1 MIQEF
6 IPDIH
11 TTVLW
16 YPWLTQ
22 PTNFTYIFTPLQRR
36 SFMQKN
42 TSIPQSGALIVPM
55 TNDYLFR
62 ALLQRNNLV
71 LKGLICALLHMEETD
86 ISSVII
92 TNPIRLG
99 DSIDNK
105 TFVLD
110 INVIL
115 NQHHII
121 NLEMQVINLNNWQD
135 RSLSYLA
142 RNFDHLK
149 KGEDYQLTHPVIQIG
164 LLDYTLFPEH
174 PEFYSTYQFL
184 NVKNHTLYSDKLRI
198 SVLNLSRID
207 LATEEDKQYQLDHWA
222 ALFKAK
228 TWEELQ
234 MLAQNNNYFKEASET
249 VYQLTQEEE
258 IRQQCLAREDY
269 NRTMKGIENNFATQ
283 KHEISTLKKDLADAN
298 RQLSK
303 QSQQLSKYQQHIQAL
318 EAQLAE
324 YQSKENS
331 SDK

>member
-1 MIQEF
+1 
-6 IPDIH
+6 
-11 TTVLW
+11 
-16 YPWLTQ
+16 
-22 PTNFTYIFTPLQRR
+22 
-36 SFMQKN
+36 MQKN
-42 TSIPQSGALIVPM
+42 TSMPQSGALIVPM
-55 TNDYLFR
+55 TKDYLFR

-71 LKGLICALLHMEETD
+71 LKGLICALLHMEESD

-99 DSIDNK
+99 DTIDNK

-121 NLEMQVINLNNWQD
+121 NLEMQVVNLYNWQD

-149 KGEDYQLTHPVIQIG
+149 KGEDYQHTHPVIQIG

-184 NVKNHTLYSDKLRI
+184 NVKNHTLYSDKWRI
-198 SVLNLSRID
+198 SVLDLSRID
-207 LATEEDKQYQLDHWA
+207 LATEEDKQYQLDYWA

-234 MLAQNNNYFKEASET
+234 MLAQNNHYFKEASET

-269 NRTMKGIENNFATQ
+269 NRTMKGIENNFAA
-283 KHEISTLKKDLADAN
+283 LKAGLADAN
-298 RQLSK
+298 KQLTEKDQLLSEK
-303 QSQQLSKYQQHIQAL
+303 DQQLSEYQQHIQAL

-324 YQSKENS
+324 YQSKEKS
-331 SDK
+331 SGK

>member
-1 MIQEF
+1 M
-6 IPDIH
+6 P
-11 TTVLW
+11 
-16 YPWLTQ
+16 
-22 PTNFTYIFTPLQRR
+22 
-36 SFMQKN
+36 KN
-42 TSIPQSGALIVPM
+42 TSIPQSGALLVPM

-62 ALLQRNNLV
+62 ALLQRSNLV
-71 LKGLICALLHMEETD
+71 LKGLICALLHMEEAD

-110 INVIL
+110 INVIM
-115 NQHHII
+115 NQYHII

-149 KGEDYQLTHPVIQIG
+149 KGEDYALTHPVIQIG
-164 LLDYTLFPEH
+164 LLDYTLFPDH

-198 SVLNLSRID
+198 SVLDLSRID
-207 LATEEDKQYQLDHWA
+207 LATEEDRQYQLDYWA

-234 MLAQNNNYFKEASET
+234 MLAQNNHYFKEASET
-249 VYQLTQEEE
+249 VYELTKEEQ

-269 NRTMKGIENNFATQ
+269 NRTMKGIENNFAAQ
-283 KHEISTLKKDLADAN
+283 KHEIATLKKDLDDAN
-298 RQLSK
+298 QQIYAQNKQLSEK
-303 QSQQLSKYQQHIQAL
+303 DAL
-318 EAQLAE
+318 IASLQAQLAE
-324 YQSKENS
+324 KNAHK
-331 SDK
+331 D

>member
-1 MIQEF
+1 
-6 IPDIH
+6 
-11 TTVLW
+11 
-16 YPWLTQ
+16 
-22 PTNFTYIFTPLQRR
+22 
-36 SFMQKN
+36 MQKN

-71 LKGLICALLHMEETD
+71 LKGLICALLHMKEAD

-121 NLEMQVINLNNWQD
+121 NLEMQVVNLNNWQD

-149 KGEDYQLTHPVIQIG
+149 KGEDYKLTHPVIQIG

-174 PEFYSTYQFL
+174 PEFYSSYQFL
-184 NVKNHTLYSDKLRI
+184 NVKNHTLYSDKWRI
-198 SVLNLSRID
+198 SVLDLSRID
-207 LATEEDKQYQLDHWA
+207 LATEEDRQYQLDYWA

-228 TWEELQ
+228 PWEELQ
-234 MLAQNNNYFKEASET
+234 MLPQDNHYFKEASET
-249 VYQLTQEEE
+249 VYELTQQER

-269 NRTMKGIENNFATQ
+269 NRTMKGIENDFAA
-283 KHEISTLKKDLADAN
+283 LKAGLADAN
-298 RQLSK
+298 QQHSEKDQQLSE
-303 QSQQLSKYQQHIQAL
+303 QSQQLSEYQQHIQAL

>member
-1 MIQEF
+1 MSQ
-6 IPDIH
+6 
-11 TTVLW
+11 
-16 YPWLTQ
+16 
-22 PTNFTYIFTPLQRR
+22 N
-36 SFMQKN
+36 N
-42 TSIPQSGALIVPM
+42 TSTHSLSSGFISSDFIRIPQSGALIVPM

-62 ALLQRNNLV
+62 ALLQRNNHV
-71 LKGLICALLHMEETD
+71 LKGLICALLHMDEAD

-149 KGEDYQLTHPVIQIG
+149 KGEDYQLSHPVIQIG
-164 LLDYTLFPEH
+164 LLDYTLFPEY

-198 SVLNLSRID
+198 SVLDLSRID
-207 LATEEDKQYQLDHWA
+207 LATEEDRQYQLDHWA

-249 VYQLTQEEE
+249 VYELTQEEQ

-269 NRTMKGIENNFATQ
+269 NRTMKGIENNFAAQ
-283 KHEISTLKKDLADAN
+283 KHEIATLKADLANAN
-298 RQLSK
+298 QQISEQNRELSE
-303 QSQQLSKYQQHIQAL
+303 QSQKLSEKDQQISDYQQHIQAL

-324 YQSKENS
+324 YQSKEKPS
-331 SDK
+331 AQ

>member
-1 MIQEF
+1 
-6 IPDIH
+6 
-11 TTVLW
+11 
-16 YPWLTQ
+16 
-22 PTNFTYIFTPLQRR
+22 
-36 SFMQKN
+36 MQKN

-71 LKGLICALLHMEETD
+71 LRGLICALLHMKEAD

-121 NLEMQVINLNNWQD
+121 NLEMQVVNLNNWQD

-149 KGEDYQLTHPVIQIG
+149 KGEDYKLTHPVIQIG

-184 NVKNHTLYSDKLRI
+184 NVKNHTLYSDKWRI
-198 SVLNLSRID
+198 SVLDLSRID
-207 LATEEDKQYQLDHWA
+207 LATEEDRQYQLDYWA

-234 MLAQNNNYFKEASET
+234 MLAQNNHYFKEASET
-249 VYQLTQEEE
+249 VYELTQEER

-269 NRTMKGIENNFATQ
+269 NRTMKRIENNLAAQ
-283 KHEISTLKKDLADAN
+283 KHEIATLKKDLSDAN
-298 RQLSK
+298 
-303 QSQQLSKYQQHIQAL
+303 QQLSEKDQQLSEKDAL
-318 EAQLAE
+318 IASLQAQLAE
-324 YQSKENS
+324 KNEH
-331 SDK
+331 KI

>member
-1 MIQEF
+1 
-6 IPDIH
+6 
-11 TTVLW
+11 
-16 YPWLTQ
+16 
-22 PTNFTYIFTPLQRR
+22 
-36 SFMQKN
+36 MQKN
-42 TSIPQSGALIVPM
+42 TPIRSLSSGSISPASINIPQSGALFVPM

-71 LKGLICALLHMEETD
+71 LKGLICALLHMEEAD

-121 NLEMQVINLNNWQD
+121 NLEMQVVNLNNWQD

-149 KGEDYQLTHPVIQIG
+149 KGEDYQFTHPVIQIG
-164 LLDYTLFPEH
+164 LLDYTLFPDC

-184 NVKNHTLYSDKLRI
+184 NVKNHTLYSDKMRI
-198 SVLNLSRID
+198 SVLDLSRID
-207 LATEEDKQYQLDHWA
+207 LATEEDRQYQLDYWA

-234 MLAQNNNYFKEASET
+234 MLAQNNHYFKEASET

-269 NRTMKGIENNFATQ
+269 NRTMKGIENNFAAQ
-283 KHEISTLKKDLADAN
+283 KHEIATLKKDLADAN
-298 RQLSK
+298 QQISAQNKQLSEK
-303 QSQQLSKYQQHIQAL
+303 DAL
-318 EAQLAE
+318 IASLQAQLAE
-324 YQSKENS
+324 KNAH
-331 SDK
+331 KN

>member
-1 MIQEF
+1 M
-6 IPDIH
+6 
-11 TTVLW
+11 
-16 YPWLTQ
+16 
-22 PTNFTYIFTPLQRR
+22 
-36 SFMQKN
+36 SKN
-42 TSIPQSGALIVPM
+42 TSTNLFSSTSISSDSIRIPESGALIVPM

-71 LKGLICALLHMEETD
+71 LKGLICALLHMKEAD

-115 NQHHII
+115 NQHHVI

-164 LLDYTLFPEH
+164 LLDYTLFPEY

-198 SVLNLSRID
+198 SVLDLSRID
-207 LATEEDKQYQLDHWA
+207 LAAEEDRQYKLDHWA

-234 MLAQNNNYFKEASET
+234 MLAQNNHYFKEASET
-249 VYQLTQEEE
+249 VYQLTQEEQ

-269 NRTMKGIENNFATQ
+269 NRTMKGIENNFAAQ
-283 KHEISTLKKDLADAN
+283 KHEISALKKDLADVN
-298 RQLSK
+298 QLLAEK
-303 QSQQLSKYQQHIQAL
+303 DQQLSEKDAL
-318 EAQLAE
+318 IASLKAQLE
-324 YQSKENS
+324 KPN
-331 SDK
+331 

>member
-1 MIQEF
+1 
-6 IPDIH
+6 
-11 TTVLW
+11 
-16 YPWLTQ
+16 
-22 PTNFTYIFTPLQRR
+22 
-36 SFMQKN
+36 MQKN

-62 ALLQRNNLV
+62 ALLQRNNHV
-71 LKGLICALLHMEETD
+71 LKGLICALLHMKEAD

-105 TFVLD
+105 TFILD

-149 KGEDYQLTHPVIQIG
+149 KGEDYPSTHPVIQIG

-198 SVLNLSRID
+198 SVLDLSRID
-207 LATEEDKQYQLDHWA
+207 LTTEEDRQYQLDHWA

-249 VYQLTQEEE
+249 VYQLTQEEQ

-269 NRTMKGIENNFATQ
+269 NRTMKGIENNFAAQ
-283 KHEISTLKKDLADAN
+283 KHEIDTLKK
-298 RQLSK
+298 QLSD
-303 QSQQLSKYQQHIQAL
+303 YQQHIQAL

-324 YQSKENS
+324 YQSKENPS
-331 SDK
+331 AQ

>member
-1 MIQEF
+1 
-6 IPDIH
+6 
-11 TTVLW
+11 
-16 YPWLTQ
+16 
-22 PTNFTYIFTPLQRR
+22 
-36 SFMQKN
+36 MQKN

-62 ALLQRNNLV
+62 ALLQRNNHV

-121 NLEMQVINLNNWQD
+121 NLEMQVVNLNNWQD

-149 KGEDYQLTHPVIQIG
+149 KGEDYKLTHPVIQIG
-164 LLDYTLFPEH
+164 LLDYTLFPEY

-198 SVLNLSRID
+198 SVLDLSRID
-207 LATEEDKQYQLDHWA
+207 LATEEDRQYQLDYWA

-234 MLAQNNNYFKEASET
+234 MLAQNNHYFKEASET

-269 NRTMKGIENNFATQ
+269 NRTMKGIENNLAAQ
-283 KHEISTLKKDLADAN
+283 RHEISTLKKDLSDAN
-298 RQLSK
+298 
-303 QSQQLSKYQQHIQAL
+303 QQLSKKDQQLSEKDQQLSSYQQHIRAL

-324 YQSKENS
+324 YQSKENLS
-331 SDK
+331 NK

>member
-1 MIQEF
+1 
-6 IPDIH
+6 
-11 TTVLW
+11 
-16 YPWLTQ
+16 
-22 PTNFTYIFTPLQRR
+22 
-36 SFMQKN
+36 
-42 TSIPQSGALIVPM
+42 M

-71 LKGLICALLHMEETD
+71 LKGLICALLHMDEAD

-164 LLDYTLFPEH
+164 LLDYTLFPDH

-198 SVLNLSRID
+198 SVLDLSRID
-207 LATEEDKQYQLDHWA
+207 LATEEDRQYQLDHWA

-249 VYQLTQEEE
+249 VYELTQEEQ

-283 KHEISTLKKDLADAN
+283 KHEISTLKE
-298 RQLSK
+298 QLSD
-303 QSQQLSKYQQHIQAL
+303 YQQHIQAL

-324 YQSKENS
+324 YQSKEES
-331 SDK
+331 SAQ

>member
-1 MIQEF
+1 
-6 IPDIH
+6 
-11 TTVLW
+11 
-16 YPWLTQ
+16 
-22 PTNFTYIFTPLQRR
+22 
-36 SFMQKN
+36 MQKN

-135 RSLSYLA
+135 RSLSYLT

>member
-1 MIQEF
+1 M
-6 IPDIH
+6 
-11 TTVLW
+11 
-16 YPWLTQ
+16 
-22 PTNFTYIFTPLQRR
+22 
-36 SFMQKN
+36 
-42 TSIPQSGALIVPM
+42 
-55 TNDYLFR
+55 
-62 ALLQRNNLV
+62 
-71 LKGLICALLHMEETD
+71 
-86 ISSVII
+86 
-92 TNPIRLG
+92 
-99 DSIDNK
+99 
-105 TFVLD
+105 
-110 INVIL
+110 IL

-149 KGEDYQLTHPVIQIG
+149 KGEDYKLTHPVIQIG

-184 NVKNHTLYSDKLRI
+184 NVKNHTLYSDKWRI
-198 SVLNLSRID
+198 SVLDLSRID
-207 LATEEDKQYQLDHWA
+207 LATEEDRQYQLDYWA

-234 MLAQNNNYFKEASET
+234 MLAQDNHYFKEASET
-249 VYQLTQEEE
+249 VYELTQEER

-269 NRTMKGIENNFATQ
+269 NRTMKGIENDFAA
-283 KHEISTLKKDLADAN
+283 LKADLADAN
-298 RQLSK
+298 
-303 QSQQLSKYQQHIQAL
+303 QQLSEKKQQLSEKDQQLSEYQQHIQAL

>member
-1 MIQEF
+1 
-6 IPDIH
+6 
-11 TTVLW
+11 
-16 YPWLTQ
+16 
-22 PTNFTYIFTPLQRR
+22 
-36 SFMQKN
+36 MQKN
-42 TSIPQSGALIVPM
+42 TSIHSLSSHSISANSINIPQSGALIVPM

-62 ALLQRNNLV
+62 ALLQRNNHV
-71 LKGLICALLHMEETD
+71 LKGLICVLLHIEESD

-149 KGEDYQLTHPVIQIG
+149 KGEDYELTHPVIQIG
-164 LLDYTLFPEH
+164 LLDYTLFPDH

-184 NVKNHTLYSDKLRI
+184 NVKNHTLYSDKMRI
-198 SVLNLSRID
+198 SVLDLSRID
-207 LATEEDKQYQLDHWA
+207 LATEEDRQYQLDYWA

-249 VYQLTQEEE
+249 VYELTQEEQ

-269 NRTMKGIENNFATQ
+269 NRTMKGIENNFAAQ
-283 KHEISTLKKDLADAN
+283 KHEIATLKKDLDDAN
-298 RQLSK
+298 
-303 QSQQLSKYQQHIQAL
+303 QQLSEKDAL
-318 EAQLAE
+318 IASLQAQLAE
-324 YQSKENS
+324 KNAHKS
-331 SDK
+331 

>member
-1 MIQEF
+1 M
-6 IPDIH
+6 
-11 TTVLW
+11 L
-16 YPWLTQ
+16 
-22 PTNFTYIFTPLQRR
+22 
-36 SFMQKN
+36 KN
-42 TSIPQSGALIVPM
+42 TSIHSLSSGSISPDSIRIPQSGALIVPM

-71 LKGLICALLHMEETD
+71 LKGLICALLHMKEAD

-121 NLEMQVINLNNWQD
+121 NLEMQVVNLNNWQD

-184 NVKNHTLYSDKLRI
+184 NVKNHTLYSDKWRI
-198 SVLNLSRID
+198 SVLDLSRID
-207 LATEEDKQYQLDHWA
+207 LATEEDRQYQLDHWA

-234 MLAQNNNYFKEASET
+234 MLAQNNHYFKEASET
-249 VYQLTQEEE
+249 VYQLTQEEQ
-258 IRQQCLAREDY
+258 IRLQCLAREDY
-269 NRTMKGIENNFATQ
+269 NRTMKGIENNLAVQ

-298 RQLSK
+298 
-303 QSQQLSKYQQHIQAL
+303 QQLSEKAQQLSEYQQHIQAL

-324 YQSKENS
+324 YQAKENLS
-331 SDK
+331 SK

>member
-1 MIQEF
+1 
-6 IPDIH
+6 
-11 TTVLW
+11 
-16 YPWLTQ
+16 
-22 PTNFTYIFTPLQRR
+22 
-36 SFMQKN
+36 MQKT
-42 TSIPQSGALIVPM
+42 TSIDSLSPRSISTNSMNLPKNGALLVPL

-62 ALLQRNNLV
+62 ALLQQNNLV
-71 LKGLICALLHMEETD
+71 LKGLICALLHMEEAD

-110 INVIL
+110 INVIM

-164 LLDYTLFPEH
+164 LLNYTLFPKY

-184 NVKNHTLYSDKLRI
+184 NVKKHTLYSDKLRI
-198 SVLNLSRID
+198 SVLDLSRID
-207 LATEEDKQYQLDHWA
+207 LATEEDRQYQLDYWA

-249 VYQLTQEEE
+249 VYQLTQEER

-269 NRTMKGIENNFATQ
+269 NRTMKGIENTFAAQ
-283 KHEISTLKKDLADAN
+283 KHEIATLKKDLDDAN
-298 RQLSK
+298 QQISAQNKQLSEK
-303 QSQQLSKYQQHIQAL
+303 DAMIASLQ
-318 EAQLAE
+318 AQLAE
-324 YQSKENS
+324 KNAKVGAE
-331 SDK
+331 

>member
-1 MIQEF
+1 
-6 IPDIH
+6 
-11 TTVLW
+11 
-16 YPWLTQ
+16 
-22 PTNFTYIFTPLQRR
+22 
-36 SFMQKN
+36 MQKN
-42 TSIPQSGALIVPM
+42 TSIPQCGALIVPM

-71 LKGLICALLHMEETD
+71 LKGLICALLHMDEAD

-135 RSLSYLA
+135 RSLSYLT

-164 LLDYTLFPEH
+164 LLDYTLFPEY

-198 SVLNLSRID
+198 SVLDLSRID
-207 LATEEDKQYQLDHWA
+207 LATQEDKQYQLDHWA

-249 VYQLTQEEE
+249 VYELTQEEQ

-269 NRTMKGIENNFATQ
+269 NRTMKGIENNFAAQ
-283 KHEISTLKKDLADAN
+283 KHEIATLKADLANAN
-298 RQLSK
+298 QQISE
-303 QSQQLSKYQQHIQAL
+303 QSQQLSEQSRELSEQNRKLSDYQQHIQAL

-324 YQSKENS
+324 YQSKEKPS
-331 SDK
+331 AQ

>member
-1 MIQEF
+1 
-6 IPDIH
+6 
-11 TTVLW
+11 
-16 YPWLTQ
+16 
-22 PTNFTYIFTPLQRR
+22 
-36 SFMQKN
+36 MQKN

-71 LKGLICALLHMEETD
+71 LKGLICALLHMEEAD

-110 INVIL
+110 INVIM
-115 NQHHII
+115 NQYHII

-149 KGEDYQLTHPVIQIG
+149 KGEDYALTHPVIQIG
-164 LLDYTLFPEH
+164 LLDYTLFPDH
-174 PEFYSTYQFL
+174 TEFYSTYQFL

-198 SVLNLSRID
+198 SVLDLSRID
-207 LATEEDKQYQLDHWA
+207 LATEEDRQYQLDYWA

-234 MLAQNNNYFKEASET
+234 MLAQNNHYFKEASET
-249 VYQLTQEEE
+249 VYELTKEEQ

-269 NRTMKGIENNFATQ
+269 NRTMKGIENNFAAQ
-283 KHEISTLKKDLADAN
+283 KHEIATLKKDLDDAN
-298 RQLSK
+298 QQIYAQNKQLSEK
-303 QSQQLSKYQQHIQAL
+303 DAL
-318 EAQLAE
+318 IASLQAQLAE
-324 YQSKENS
+324 KNAHK
-331 SDK
+331 D

>member
-1 MIQEF
+1 
-6 IPDIH
+6 
-11 TTVLW
+11 
-16 YPWLTQ
+16 
-22 PTNFTYIFTPLQRR
+22 
-36 SFMQKN
+36 MQKN
-42 TSIPQSGALIVPM
+42 TSIDSLSPRSISTNSMNIPKNGALLVPM

-62 ALLQRNNLV
+62 ALLQQNNLV
-71 LKGLICALLHMEETD
+71 LKGLICALLHMEEAD

-110 INVIL
+110 INVIM

-164 LLDYTLFPEH
+164 LLNYTLFPKH

-184 NVKNHTLYSDKLRI
+184 NVKKHTLYSDKLRI
-198 SVLNLSRID
+198 SVLDLSRID
-207 LATEEDKQYQLDHWA
+207 LATEEDRQYQLDHWA

-249 VYQLTQEEE
+249 VYQLTQEEQ

-269 NRTMKGIENNFATQ
+269 NRTMKGIENNLAAQ

-298 RQLSK
+298 
-303 QSQQLSKYQQHIQAL
+303 QQLSEKAQQLSEYQQHIQAL

-324 YQSKENS
+324 YQAKENLS
-331 SDK
+331 SK

>member
-1 MIQEF
+1 MADSAKQFHLYF
-6 IPDIH
+6 I
-11 TTVLW
+11 
-16 YPWLTQ
+16 
-22 PTNFTYIFTPLQRR
+22 PLQRR
-36 SFMQKN
+36 TFMQKN

-62 ALLQRNNLV
+62 ALLQRNNHV

-86 ISSVII
+86 ISSVVI

-121 NLEMQVINLNNWQD
+121 NLEMQVVNLNNWQD

-149 KGEDYQLTHPVIQIG
+149 KGEDYALTRPVIQIG

-184 NVKNHTLYSDKLRI
+184 NVKNHTLYSDKWRI
-198 SVLNLSRID
+198 SVLDLSRID
-207 LATEEDKQYQLDHWA
+207 LATEEDRQYQLDYWA

-234 MLAQNNNYFKEASET
+234 MLSQNNHYFKEASET

-269 NRTMKGIENNFATQ
+269 NRTMKGIENNLAAQ
-283 KHEISTLKKDLADAN
+283 KHEISTLKKDLSDAN
-298 RQLSK
+298 
-303 QSQQLSKYQQHIQAL
+303 QQLSKKDQQLSEYQQHIQAL

-324 YQSKENS
+324 YQSKETS

>member
-1 MIQEF
+1 
-6 IPDIH
+6 
-11 TTVLW
+11 
-16 YPWLTQ
+16 
-22 PTNFTYIFTPLQRR
+22 
-36 SFMQKN
+36 MQKN
-42 TSIPQSGALIVPM
+42 TSIHSLSPHSISTNYINIPQSGALIVPM

-62 ALLQRNNLV
+62 ALLQRNNHV
-71 LKGLICALLHMEETD
+71 LKGLICVLLHMEESD

-149 KGEDYQLTHPVIQIG
+149 KGEDYELTHPVIQIG
-164 LLDYTLFPEH
+164 LLDYTLFPDH

-184 NVKNHTLYSDKLRI
+184 NVKNHTLYSDKMRI
-198 SVLNLSRID
+198 SVLDLSRID
-207 LATEEDKQYQLDHWA
+207 LATEEDRQYQLDYWA

-234 MLAQNNNYFKEASET
+234 MLAQNNHYFKEASET
-249 VYQLTQEEE
+249 VYELTQEEE

-269 NRTMKGIENNFATQ
+269 NRTMKGIENNFAAQ
-283 KHEISTLKKDLADAN
+283 KHEIATLKKDLADAN
-298 RQLSK
+298 QQISAQNKQLSEK
-303 QSQQLSKYQQHIQAL
+303 DAL
-318 EAQLAE
+318 IASLQAQLAE
-324 YQSKENS
+324 KNAH
-331 SDK
+331 KN

>member
-1 MIQEF
+1 
-6 IPDIH
+6 
-11 TTVLW
+11 
-16 YPWLTQ
+16 
-22 PTNFTYIFTPLQRR
+22 
-36 SFMQKN
+36 MQKN
-42 TSIPQSGALIVPM
+42 TSVQSLSTDSISPDSINIPQSGALIVPM

-71 LKGLICALLHMEETD
+71 LKGLICALLHMKEAD

-121 NLEMQVINLNNWQD
+121 NLEMQVVNLNNWQD

-149 KGEDYQLTHPVIQIG
+149 KGEDYKLTHPVIQIG

-184 NVKNHTLYSDKLRI
+184 NVKNHTLYSDKWRI
-198 SVLNLSRID
+198 SVLDLSRID
-207 LATEEDKQYQLDHWA
+207 LATEEDRQYQLDYWA

-234 MLAQNNNYFKEASET
+234 MLAQDNHYFKEASET
-249 VYQLTQEEE
+249 VYELTQEER

-269 NRTMKGIENNFATQ
+269 NRTMKGIENDFAA
-283 KHEISTLKKDLADAN
+283 LKAGLADAN
-298 RQLSK
+298 
-303 QSQQLSKYQQHIQAL
+303 QQLSEQSKQLSEYQQHIQAL

>member
-1 MIQEF
+1 
-6 IPDIH
+6 
-11 TTVLW
+11 
-16 YPWLTQ
+16 
-22 PTNFTYIFTPLQRR
+22 
-36 SFMQKN
+36 MQKN

-71 LKGLICALLHMEETD
+71 LKGLICALLHMKETD

-99 DSIDNK
+99 DTIDNK

-115 NQHHII
+115 NQYHII

-149 KGEDYQLTHPVIQIG
+149 KGEDYQSTHPVIQIG

-184 NVKNHTLYSDKLRI
+184 NVKNHTLYSDKMRI
-198 SVLNLSRID
+198 SVLDLSRID
-207 LATEEDKQYQLDHWA
+207 LATEEDRQYQLDYWA

-234 MLAQNNNYFKEASET
+234 MLAQNNHYFKEASET

-269 NRTMKGIENNFATQ
+269 NRTMKGIENNFAA
-283 KHEISTLKKDLADAN
+283 LKAGLADAN
-298 RQLSK
+298 KQLTEK
-303 QSQQLSKYQQHIQAL
+303 DQQLSEKDQQLSEKDQQLSEYQQHIQAL

-324 YQSKENS
+324 YQSKEKPS
-331 SDK
+331 AK

>member
-1 MIQEF
+1 
-6 IPDIH
+6 
-11 TTVLW
+11 
-16 YPWLTQ
+16 
-22 PTNFTYIFTPLQRR
+22 
-36 SFMQKN
+36 MQKN
-42 TSIPQSGALIVPM
+42 TSIDSLSPRSISTNSMNIPKNGALLVPM

-62 ALLQRNNLV
+62 ALLQQNNLV
-71 LKGLICALLHMEETD
+71 LKGLICALLHMEEAD

-110 INVIL
+110 INVIM

-164 LLDYTLFPEH
+164 LLNYTLFPKH

-184 NVKNHTLYSDKLRI
+184 NVKKHTLYSDKLRI
-198 SVLNLSRID
+198 SVLDLSRID
-207 LATEEDKQYQLDHWA
+207 LATEEDRQYQLDYWA

-249 VYQLTQEEE
+249 VYQLTQEEQ

-269 NRTMKGIENNFATQ
+269 NRTMKGIENTFAAQ
-283 KHEISTLKKDLADAN
+283 KHEIATLKKDLDDAN
-298 RQLSK
+298 QQISAQNKQLSEK
-303 QSQQLSKYQQHIQAL
+303 DAMIASLQ
-318 EAQLAE
+318 AQLAE
-324 YQSKENS
+324 KNAKVGAE
-331 SDK
+331 

>member
-1 MIQEF
+1 
-6 IPDIH
+6 
-11 TTVLW
+11 
-16 YPWLTQ
+16 
-22 PTNFTYIFTPLQRR
+22 
-36 SFMQKN
+36 MQKN

-62 ALLQRNNLV
+62 ALLQRNNHV
-71 LKGLICALLHMEETD
+71 LKGLICALLHMKEAD

-99 DSIDNK
+99 DFIDNK
-105 TFVLD
+105 TFILD

-149 KGEDYQLTHPVIQIG
+149 KGEDYPSTHPVIQIG

-174 PEFYSTYQFL
+174 PEFYATYQFL

-198 SVLNLSRID
+198 SVLDLSRID
-207 LATEEDKQYQLDHWA
+207 LAAEEDRQYKLDHWA

-234 MLAQNNNYFKEASET
+234 MLAQNNHYFKEASET
-249 VYQLTQEEE
+249 VYQLTQEEQ

-269 NRTMKGIENNFATQ
+269 NRTMKGIENNFAAQ
-283 KHEISTLKKDLADAN
+283 KHEISALKKDLADAN
-298 RQLSK
+298 QRISEKEQLLSEK
-303 QSQQLSKYQQHIQAL
+303 DQQLSEKDDLIASLQ
-318 EAQLAE
+318 AQLAE
-324 YQSKENS
+324 KEDHRKN
-331 SDK
+331 

>member
-1 MIQEF
+1 M
-6 IPDIH
+6 
-11 TTVLW
+11 
-16 YPWLTQ
+16 
-22 PTNFTYIFTPLQRR
+22 
-36 SFMQKN
+36 SKN
-42 TSIPQSGALIVPM
+42 TSTNLFSSTSISSDSIRIPESGALIVPM

-71 LKGLICALLHMEETD
+71 LKGLICALLHMKEAD

-115 NQHHII
+115 NQHHVI

-164 LLDYTLFPEH
+164 LLDYTLFPEY
-174 PEFYSTYQFL
+174 PEFYATYQFL

-198 SVLNLSRID
+198 SVLDLSRID
-207 LATEEDKQYQLDHWA
+207 LAAEEDIQYKLDHWA

-234 MLAQNNNYFKEASET
+234 MLAQNNHYFKEASET
-249 VYQLTQEEE
+249 VYQLTQEEQ

-269 NRTMKGIENNFATQ
+269 NRTMKGIENNFAAQ
-283 KHEISTLKKDLADAN
+283 KHEISALKKDLADVN
-298 RQLSK
+298 QLLAEK
-303 QSQQLSKYQQHIQAL
+303 DQQLSEKDAL
-318 EAQLAE
+318 IASLKAQLE
-324 YQSKENS
+324 KPN
-331 SDK
+331 

>member
-1 MIQEF
+1 MSK
-6 IPDIH
+6 
-11 TTVLW
+11 
-16 YPWLTQ
+16 
-22 PTNFTYIFTPLQRR
+22 N
-36 SFMQKN
+36 N
-42 TSIPQSGALIVPM
+42 TSTHSLSAGSISPAPIRIPQSGALFVPM

-71 LKGLICALLHMEETD
+71 LKGLICALLHMEEAD
-86 ISSVII
+86 ISSVVI
-92 TNPIRLG
+92 TNPIQLG

-198 SVLNLSRID
+198 SVLDLSRID
-207 LATEEDKQYQLDHWA
+207 LATEEDRQYQLDHWA
-222 ALFKAK
+222 ALFKAT

-234 MLAQNNNYFKEASET
+234 MLAQNNHYFKEASET
-249 VYQLTQEEE
+249 VYELTQEEE

-269 NRTMKGIENNFATQ
+269 NRTMKGIENNLYTIPITVDTIDFMHPQ
-283 KHEISTLKKDLADAN
+283 
-298 RQLSK
+298 
-303 QSQQLSKYQQHIQAL
+303 
-318 EAQLAE
+318 
-324 YQSKENS
+324 
-331 SDK
+331 

>member
-1 MIQEF
+1 M
-6 IPDIH
+6 
-11 TTVLW
+11 L
-16 YPWLTQ
+16 
-22 PTNFTYIFTPLQRR
+22 
-36 SFMQKN
+36 KN
-42 TSIPQSGALIVPM
+42 TSIHSLSSGSISPDSIRIPQSGALIVPM

-71 LKGLICALLHMEETD
+71 LKGLICALLHMKEAD

-99 DSIDNK
+99 DTIDNK

-121 NLEMQVINLNNWQD
+121 NLEMQVVNLNNWQD

-149 KGEDYQLTHPVIQIG
+149 KGEDYKLTHPVIQIG

-184 NVKNHTLYSDKLRI
+184 NVINVINHTLYSDKWRI
-198 SVLNLSRID
+198 SVLDLSRID
-207 LATEEDKQYQLDHWA
+207 LATEEDRQYQLDYWA

-234 MLAQNNNYFKEASET
+234 MLAQDNHYFKEASET
-249 VYQLTQEEE
+249 VYELTQEER

-269 NRTMKGIENNFATQ
+269 NRTMKGIENDFAA
-283 KHEISTLKKDLADAN
+283 LKAGLADAN
-298 RQLSK
+298 QQLSEK
-303 QSQQLSKYQQHIQAL
+303 DQQLSEQSQQLSEYQQHIQAL

>member
-1 MIQEF
+1 
-6 IPDIH
+6 
-11 TTVLW
+11 
-16 YPWLTQ
+16 
-22 PTNFTYIFTPLQRR
+22 
-36 SFMQKN
+36 MQKT
-42 TSIPQSGALIVPM
+42 TSIDSLSPRSISTNSMNLPKNGALLVPL

-62 ALLQRNNLV
+62 ALLQQNNLV
-71 LKGLICALLHMEETD
+71 LKGLICALLHMEEAD

-110 INVIL
+110 INVIM

-164 LLDYTLFPEH
+164 LLNYTLFPKY

-184 NVKNHTLYSDKLRI
+184 NVKKHTLYSDKLRI
-198 SVLNLSRID
+198 SVLDLSRID
-207 LATEEDKQYQLDHWA
+207 LATEEDRQYQLDYWA

-234 MLAQNNNYFKEASET
+234 MLAQDNHYFKEASET
-249 VYQLTQEEE
+249 VYELTQEER

-269 NRTMKGIENNFATQ
+269 NRTMKGIENDFAA
-283 KHEISTLKKDLADAN
+283 LKAGLADAN
-298 RQLSK
+298 QQLSEK
-303 QSQQLSKYQQHIQAL
+303 DQQLSEQSQQLSEYQQHIQAL

>member
-1 MIQEF
+1 
-6 IPDIH
+6 
-11 TTVLW
+11 
-16 YPWLTQ
+16 
-22 PTNFTYIFTPLQRR
+22 
-36 SFMQKN
+36 
-42 TSIPQSGALIVPM
+42 M
-55 TNDYLFR
+55 TGKR
-62 ALLQRNNLV
+62 ALYRRKLCTKPPCSVLYLV
-71 LKGLICALLHMEETD
+71 GIYMHMKGAD
-86 ISSVII
+86 ISLVII

-121 NLEMQVINLNNWQD
+121 NLEMQVVNLNNWQD

-149 KGEDYQLTHPVIQIG
+149 KGEDYKLTHPVIQIG

-174 PEFYSTYQFL
+174 PEFYSAYQFL
-184 NVKNHTLYSDKLRI
+184 NVKNHTLYSDKWRI
-198 SVLNLSRID
+198 SVLDLSRID
-207 LATEEDKQYQLDHWA
+207 LATEEDRQYQLDYWA

-234 MLAQNNNYFKEASET
+234 MLAQDNHYFKEASET
-249 VYQLTQEEE
+249 VYELTQEER

-269 NRTMKGIENNFATQ
+269 NRTMKGIENDFAA
-283 KHEISTLKKDLADAN
+283 LKAGLADAN
-298 RQLSK
+298 QQLSEK
-303 QSQQLSKYQQHIQAL
+303 DQQLSEQSQQLSEYQQHIQAL

>member
-1 MIQEF
+1 M
-6 IPDIH
+6 
-11 TTVLW
+11 L
-16 YPWLTQ
+16 
-22 PTNFTYIFTPLQRR
+22 
-36 SFMQKN
+36 KN
-42 TSIPQSGALIVPM
+42 TSIDSLSPRSISTNSMNIPKNGALLVPM

-62 ALLQRNNLV
+62 ALLQQNNLV
-71 LKGLICALLHMEETD
+71 LKGLICALLHMEEAD

-110 INVIL
+110 INVIM

-164 LLDYTLFPEH
+164 LLNYTLFPKY

-184 NVKNHTLYSDKLRI
+184 NVKKHTLYSDKLRI
-198 SVLNLSRID
+198 SVLDLSRID
-207 LATEEDKQYQLDHWA
+207 LATEEDRQYQLDHWA

-249 VYQLTQEEE
+249 VYQLTQEEQ

-269 NRTMKGIENNFATQ
+269 NRTMKGIENTFAAQ
-283 KHEISTLKKDLADAN
+283 KHEIATLKKDLDDAN
-298 RQLSK
+298 QQISAQNKQLSE
-303 QSQQLSKYQQHIQAL
+303 KYAMIASLQ
-318 EAQLAE
+318 AQLAE
-324 YQSKENS
+324 KNAKVGAE
-331 SDK
+331 

>member
-1 MIQEF
+1 M
-6 IPDIH
+6 P
-11 TTVLW
+11 
-16 YPWLTQ
+16 
-22 PTNFTYIFTPLQRR
+22 
-36 SFMQKN
+36 KN
-42 TSIPQSGALIVPM
+42 TSIPQSGALLVPM

-62 ALLQRNNLV
+62 ALLQRSNLV
-71 LKGLICALLHMEETD
+71 LKGLICALLHMEEAD

-110 INVIL
+110 INVIM
-115 NQHHII
+115 NQYHII

-149 KGEDYQLTHPVIQIG
+149 KGEDYALTHPVIQIG
-164 LLDYTLFPEH
+164 LLDYTLFPDH
-174 PEFYSTYQFL
+174 TEFYSTYQFL

-198 SVLNLSRID
+198 SVLDLSRID
-207 LATEEDKQYQLDHWA
+207 LATEEDRQYQLDYWA

-234 MLAQNNNYFKEASET
+234 MLAQNNHYFKEASET
-249 VYQLTQEEE
+249 VYELTKEEQ

-269 NRTMKGIENNFATQ
+269 NRTMKGIENNFAAQ
-283 KHEISTLKKDLADAN
+283 KHEIATLKKDLDDAN
-298 RQLSK
+298 QQIYAQNKQLSEK
-303 QSQQLSKYQQHIQAL
+303 DAL
-318 EAQLAE
+318 IASLQAQLAE
-324 YQSKENS
+324 KNAHK
-331 SDK
+331 D

>member
-1 MIQEF
+1 
-6 IPDIH
+6 
-11 TTVLW
+11 
-16 YPWLTQ
+16 
-22 PTNFTYIFTPLQRR
+22 
-36 SFMQKN
+36 MQKN
-42 TSIPQSGALIVPM
+42 TSIDSLSPRSISTNSMNIPKNGALLVPM

-62 ALLQRNNLV
+62 ALLQQNNLV
-71 LKGLICALLHMEETD
+71 LKGLICALLHMEEAD

-110 INVIL
+110 INVIM

-164 LLDYTLFPEH
+164 LLNYTLFPKY

-184 NVKNHTLYSDKLRI
+184 NVKKHTLYSDKLRI
-198 SVLNLSRID
+198 SVLDLSRID
-207 LATEEDKQYQLDHWA
+207 LATEEDRQYQLDYWA

-249 VYQLTQEEE
+249 VYQLTQEEQ

-269 NRTMKGIENNFATQ
+269 NRTMKGIENTFAAQ
-283 KHEISTLKKDLADAN
+283 KHEISTLKKDLDDAN
-298 RQLSK
+298 QQISAQNKQLSEK
-303 QSQQLSKYQQHIQAL
+303 DAMIASLQ
-318 EAQLAE
+318 AQLAE
-324 YQSKENS
+324 KNAKVGAE
-331 SDK
+331 